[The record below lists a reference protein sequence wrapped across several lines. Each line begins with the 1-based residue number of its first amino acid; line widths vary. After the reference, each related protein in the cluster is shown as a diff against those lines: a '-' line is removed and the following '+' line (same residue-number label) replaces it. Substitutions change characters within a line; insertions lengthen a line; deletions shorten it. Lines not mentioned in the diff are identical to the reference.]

1 MDYLSHKSKGYI
13 PLNSGPNRAGF
24 YMGPKNNLLNMMQ
37 TGGVP
42 SAYKKSFDLGNT
54 AGGAQFARAM
64 QRVSDAKTLEE
75 YQKNEA
81 ERQKKGGIFGSV
93 LSLGGGLLGGMIGGP
108 AGAAIGSAFGKGLGE
123 KWGAGK
129 AQDVDMAGT
138 VYGQQAFRDVG
149 EASEEYNEGI
159 LGRAAMSGIQT
170 GLTAG
175 LTPGGGMYGT
185 YNPLRP
191 GGDGLSGM
199 QMIKSLGS
207 GQQGI
212 SGFTG
217 DQGLFGFAQAQ
228 LSDPKALGKGLT
240 RPAKTFNP
248 FEQFTGY
255 SSSLLRG

>member
-93 LSLGGGLLGGMIGGP
+93 LSLGGGLLGGAIGGP

-159 LGRAAMSGIQT
+159 LGRAGMAGIST

-175 LTPGGGMYGT
+175 FTPGGGIYGQ
-185 YNPLRP
+185 YNPLTGAGRT
-191 GGDGLSGM
+191 GIKAGM
-199 QMIKSLGS
+199 QGLGV
-207 GQQGI
+207 
-212 SGFTG
+212 TG
-217 DQGLFGFAQAQ
+217 YTEGQGLFDFGKPLYEGSKAPLTYGKEPTFA
-228 LSDPKALGKGLT
+228 DT
-240 RPAKTFNP
+240 
-248 FEQFTGY
+248 
-255 SSSLLRG
+255 LRGQIRGLFS

>member
-93 LSLGGGLLGGMIGGP
+93 LSLGGGLLGGAIGGP
-108 AGAAIGSAFGKGLGE
+108 AGAAIGSGLGKGLGE

-159 LGRAAMSGIQT
+159 LGRAGMAGIST
-170 GLTAG
+170 LATAG
-175 LTPGGGMYGT
+175 MTPGGGIYGA
-185 YNPLRP
+185 YNPLKEAGRMNIKQMASGLGV
-191 GGDGLSGM
+191 GGF
-199 QMIKSLGS
+199 KGS
-207 GQQGI
+207 
-212 SGFTG
+212 
-217 DQGLFGFAQAQ
+217 QGLFGF
-228 LSDPKALGKGLT
+228 SDPQFIQPKFDAT
-240 RPAKTFNP
+240 TAVQFNP

-255 SSSLLRG
+255 SSSGLRGWD

>member
-108 AGAAIGSAFGKGLGE
+108 AGAAIGSGLGKGLGE

-175 LTPGGGMYGT
+175 LTPGGGIYGT
-185 YNPLRP
+185 YNPLTKSGWGNIGKMASGAGIQDFAGSQGFSSFATP
-191 GGDGLSGM
+191 QYGIGEVGKIAPPDMYKGLSPE
-199 QMIKSLGS
+199 QVKYWS
-207 GQQGI
+207 
-212 SGFTG
+212 
-217 DQGLFGFAQAQ
+217 
-228 LSDPKALGKGLT
+228 GLT
-240 RPAKTFNP
+240 
-248 FEQFTGY
+248 G
-255 SSSLLRG
+255 